1 MNVSNEA
8 NSLLDGFSDY
18 VEEIKDL
25 LSMDIWNS
33 VFLNC
38 SKNEVMILWLL
49 YRKNEVNMSEI
60 AEYIHVPLNTA
71 TGIIGRMEKSD
82 MVSRTRSKE
91 DKRVVLITFSEN
103 GKLRFQQLMQQLMH
117 YGVKIMGAL
126 SKDEIRAV
134 ESVMAKV
141 KTVLQDE
148 KKQEAKKSKVRKI
161 TIE

>member
-1 MNVSNEA
+1 MNGSNEA

-25 LSMDIWNS
+25 LSMDIWNN

-60 AEYIHVPLNTA
+60 AEYIHAPLNTA